1 MSEATAVPSPGSSP
15 ADFASW
21 IGIDPALLNDD
32 TPEETPEVAPE
43 VDAETEVDV
52 EVESDELND
61 EAEPNTQDA
70 EEKNSTDEKAES
82 VAEAPK
88 LPFEAV
94 AGDEAVDPALLA
106 TMQIK
111 LKADGKDGSLSLADV
126 VRRAQS
132 EPAAQ
137 RKARMLESRVNE
149 VERHARDFE
158 NELAEVRR
166 VALQM
171 ARDPDYYAQVVSEVE
186 GYDQPEARAARAEEA
201 LAARTKQE
209 QEAKERAARESQLME
224 FATTAV
230 APALNAIVTNNPL
243 VSQEE
248 ILGRFYAD
256 TAKITVNGVIPPE
269 YHASVAEYLRTDLA
283 EFVAQRQQTYADR
296 DAKVK
301 AETLKTQRERQK
313 MKNTAAMSTKP
324 TGQSGA
330 LRDTPTQPTGP
341 RTHKDASADAL
352 AVLLNGM
359 T

>member
-1 MSEATAVPSPGSSP
+1 MSDAIATTQTST
-15 ADFASW
+15 ADFARDW
-21 IGIDPALLNDD
+21 LGMDPASLNDD

-43 VDAETEVDV
+43 EVVEDNA
-52 EVESDELND
+52 EVESDEIS
-61 EAEPNTQDA
+61 PDA
-70 EEKNSTDEKAES
+70 ESTDEEPKAEEQEEEEPK
-82 VAEAPK
+82 AEAPK

-106 TMQIK
+106 SMQIK
-111 LKADGKDGSLSLADV
+111 LKADGKEESLSLADV

-137 RKARMLESRVNE
+137 RKARMLESKVNE

-209 QEAKERAARESQLME
+209 QEAKEKAARESQLIE
-224 FATTAV
+224 FATTAI
-230 APALNAIVTNNPL
+230 APALESIVTNNPL

-248 ILGRFYAD
+248 ILGRFYSD

-313 MKNTAAMSTKP
+313 LKNTAAMSTKP

-341 RTHKDASADAL
+341 RSHTEASADAL

>member
-1 MSEATAVPSPGSSP
+1 MSDAVAAPSSP
-15 ADFASW
+15 AEFASW
-21 IGIDPALLNDD
+21 IGIDPELLNDD
-32 TPEETPEVAPE
+32 DTPAETP
-43 VDAETEVDV
+43 DD
-52 EVESDELND
+52 DD
-61 EAEPNTQDA
+61 
-70 EEKNSTDEKAES
+70 STDETDDSTAEVAETNEEPKAEGEEEEEPK
-82 VAEAPK
+82 VEVPK

-106 TMQIK
+106 SMQIK
-111 LKADGKDGSLSLADV
+111 LKADGKEESLSLADV

-137 RKARMLESRVNE
+137 RKARMLESRYSE
-149 VERHARDFE
+149 VERAARDFE

-171 ARDPDYYAQVVSEVE
+171 ARDPDYYAQVVNEVE

-201 LAARTKQE
+201 LAARNRQE
-209 QEAKERAARESQLME
+209 QEAKERAARESQLVQ
-224 FATTAV
+224 FATSEV
-230 APALNAIVTNNPL
+230 APALDAIVTNNPL

-248 ILGRFYAD
+248 ILGRFYSD
-256 TAKITVNGVIPPE
+256 TARITVNGVIPPE

-283 EFVAQRQQTYADR
+283 EFVAQRQQAYADL

-341 RTHKDASADAL
+341 RSHKDAANDAL

>member
-1 MSEATAVPSPGSSP
+1 MSDVAAVPGPGSSP
-15 ADFASW
+15 AEFGAW
-21 IGIDPALLNDD
+21 IGIDVSGD
-32 TPEETPEVAPE
+32 TPEETPEVA
-43 VDAETEVDV
+43 TEVPEEVAENTADV
-52 EVESDELND
+52 EPDDVSP
-61 EAEPNTQDA
+61 EAE
-70 EEKNSTDEKAES
+70 STDEAPKAEGEEEPKAD
-82 VAEAPK
+82 VPK
-88 LPFEAV
+88 LPFEAI
-94 AGDEAVDPALLA
+94 ANDEAVDPTLLA
-106 TMQIK
+106 AMQIK
-111 LKADGKDGSLSLADV
+111 LKADGKEESLSLADV

-137 RKARMLESRVNE
+137 RKARLLESRVNE

-186 GYDQPEARAARAEEA
+186 GYDQPEARAARAEQA
-201 LAARTKQE
+201 LADRDRQ
-209 QEAKERAARESQLME
+209 QQQAKDRAARESQLME
-224 FATTAV
+224 FATTAI
-230 APALNAIVTNNPL
+230 APALDTIVTNNPL

-248 ILGRFYAD
+248 ILGRFYSD

-296 DAKVK
+296 EAKVK

-341 RTHKDASADAL
+341 RSHKEAANDAL